1 MQIIHHRYAHS
12 LLSQLAA
19 EEDRRKRLER
29 LLHDVPNDV
38 EIVTRSKRDEVDL
51 KIAYPTTVRNSAL
64 IAFLLIGATFLYNPE
79 RALTV
84 GTTSRPAVVFSM
96 EHIPETTQKALP
108 PAPPRPVVPLAV
120 EADEVPDSVTIEP
133 TDLDL
138 DAVPIDLALVGPGGP
153 VGPISDEPM
162 NIADID
168 YKPHLLTLIMP
179 AFPEQAKKAKLKQGE
194 ARVKLLVD
202 KKGNVEEVEFV
213 TGPQH
218 FREEAISTAY
228 RYRFR
233 PGKHQGEV
241 RKVWMEVSIQF
252 KYD

>member
-1 MQIIHHRYAHS
+1 MQIIHLRNQTS
-12 LLSQLAA
+12 LLAQLATLESNRRQRVHLA
-19 EEDRRKRLER
+19 SDR
-29 LLHDVPNDV
+29 PNNV
-38 EIVTRSKRDEVDL
+38 HITHRHKLPEFDL
-51 KIAYPTTVRNSAL
+51 KRQYLRHLGQSGGIA
-64 IAFLLIGATFLYNPE
+64 LLLVISVFLYNPKD
-79 RALTV
+79 ALTT
-84 GTTSRPAVVFSM
+84 GTRTRPAIVMHM
-96 EHIPETTQKALP
+96 EHIPETIQRALP
-108 PAPPRPVVPLAV
+108 PAPPRPVVPIAV
-120 EADEVPDSVTIEP
+120 EGEEIPDSVTIEP

-138 DAVPIDLALVGPGGP
+138 DALPIDLALVGPGGP

-179 AFPEQAKKAKLKQGE
+179 AFPEQARKAKLKQGA

-202 KKGNVEEVEFV
+202 KKGNVERVEFV
-213 TGPQH
+213 DGPPL
-218 FREEAISTAY
+218 FRNEAISTAY

>member
-1 MQIIHHRYAHS
+1 MQILHIRYNGS

-19 EEDRRKRLER
+19 QEERRQQIVRLR
-29 LLHDVPNDV
+29 SDKPTDVQ
-38 EIVTRSKRDEVDL
+38 ISHRSKRPEFDL
-51 KIAYPTTVRNSAL
+51 KVAYPRRILQSVAAAA
-64 IAFLLIGATFLYNPE
+64 ILIGGVLFYNPE
-79 RALTV
+79 KALTV
-84 GTTSRPAVVFSM
+84 GSGKPKTVVMSM

-108 PAPPRPVVPLAV
+108 PAPPRPVVPIAV
-120 EADEVPDSVTIEP
+120 EGEEVPDSVTIEP

-138 DAVPIDLALVGPGGP
+138 DALPIDLSLIGPGGP
-153 VGPISDEPM
+153 IGPVADEPM
-162 NIADID
+162 NIGDID

-179 AFPEQAKKAKLKQGE
+179 AFPEQARKAKLKQGT

-202 KKGNVEEVEFV
+202 KKGKVESVEFV
-213 TGPQH
+213 TGPPL
-218 FREEAISTAY
+218 FKGEAISTAY

>member
-1 MQIIHHRYAHS
+1 MQIIHLRYQHS

-19 EEDRRKRLER
+19 EDDRRRMYDRLR
-29 LLHDVPNDV
+29 SDRPNDV
-38 EIVTRSKRDEVDL
+38 EIVTRAKQPACDL
-51 KIAYPTTVRNSAL
+51 KIAYLTVVRHSAITAGVL
-64 IAFLLIGATFLYNPE
+64 IASLFLYNPE
-79 RALTV
+79 AAMTV
-84 GTTSRPAVVFSM
+84 GSANRPAVVFNM
-96 EHIPETTQKALP
+96 EHIPETVQKALP
-108 PAPPRPVVPLAV
+108 PAPPRPVVPIAV
-120 EADEVPDSVTIEP
+120 EGEEVPDSVTIEP

-138 DAVPIDLALVGPGGP
+138 DALPLDLSLVGPGGP

-162 NIADID
+162 NVADID

-179 AFPEQAKKAKLKQGE
+179 AFPEQAKKAKLKQGQ

-202 KKGNVEEVEFV
+202 KKGNVEKVEFV
-213 TGPQH
+213 NGPQH

>member
-1 MQIIHHRYAHS
+1 MQILHIRYNGS
-12 LLSQLAA
+12 LLSQLARQEDTRRQFVRLQA
-19 EEDRRKRLER
+19 DRR
-29 LLHDVPNDV
+29 NDV
-38 EIVTRSKRDEVDL
+38 SIVQRHKHPDANL
-51 KIAYPTTVRNSAL
+51 KIQYTKRVLHGIGTVAV
-64 IAFLLIGATFLYNPE
+64 LIGVIFLYDPE
-79 RALTV
+79 KALTV
-84 GTTSRPAVVFSM
+84 GSGKPRTVVMSM

-120 EADEVPDSVTIEP
+120 DGEEVPDSVTIES
-133 TDLDL
+133 TELDL
-138 DAVPIDLALVGPGGP
+138 DALPIDLSLAAGGP
-153 VGPISDEPM
+153 VGPVSDEPM
-162 NIADID
+162 NIGDID

-179 AFPEQAKKAKLKQGE
+179 AFPEQARKAKLKHGE
-194 ARVKLLVD
+194 AKVKLLVD
-202 KKGNVEEVEFV
+202 RKGNVEKVEFMK
-213 TGPQH
+213 GPAL